1 MSNFQ
6 PTRFGKY
13 LLLEKL
19 ATGGM
24 AQLYRAKIIG
34 VEGFEKFIAIKQIL
48 PHLAHEEELI
58 TSFIDEAKLAA
69 LLNHQNVVQ
78 IYDFGSMENSYFI
91 TMEFLHGKDL
101 RSVNAK
107 AKEKGTPVSLENAL
121 YLISKVCAGLDY
133 AHKLKDFQGKSL
145 HIIHRDISPQNI
157 FLTYEGDVKIVDFGI
172 AKAASQSTITQ
183 VGMIKGKVAYMSPE
197 QAAGKVIDHRSD
209 IFATG
214 ILLYELVA
222 GRRMFQGDDTLQ
234 ILSKVREAEFTPL
247 GTLKGG
253 LPEKLYDIVAKA
265 LAKEPE
271 DRYQSLVDMQADIEE
286 CIFRLNLR
294 PSGRSM
300 AEYLKLLFAEDIEAE
315 GKRMADAAGAG
326 AASDRAREAEA
337 SLRSTDKPPAQE
349 PLVPE
354 TEPSPPAKAVTRP
367 AEPAQGGKKGA
378 LAAIAGVAVLILLG
392 GGYYLLGKG
401 KGKGPSVTIAT
412 APPSQATPPSQA
424 APPAPP
430 PPAPSAPSPAA
441 EAEQMVRKAVGLI
454 DSNPADAKALL
465 LQAVA
470 KDPRSVQGHFQ
481 LGHAYVKLKE
491 YPKALEAYAK
501 AGETDP
507 NFADAFF
514 NMGYVHAVRKE
525 YPKAEQMYARV
536 VKLSPMYVDEALF
549 NLGMVQEKQG
559 KRKESLQNI
568 EKSLSINP
576 GNEPARKALARMKGK

>member
-1 MSNFQ
+1 MPNFL

-34 VEGFEKFIAIKQIL
+34 DAGVEKFIAIKQIL
-48 PHLAHEEELI
+48 PHLAHEVGLI

-69 LLNHQNVVQ
+69 LLNHQNIVQ
-78 IYDFGSMENSYFI
+78 IYDSGSMENSYFI
-91 TMEFLHGKDL
+91 TMEFLLGKDL
-101 RSVNAK
+101 RAVIAK

-121 YLISKVCAGLDY
+121 YLISKVCTGLDY
-133 AHKLKDFQGKSL
+133 AQKLKDFQGKSL
-145 HIIHRDISPQNI
+145 NIIHRDISPQNV

-172 AKAASQSTITQ
+172 AKAASKSTITQ

-222 GRRMFQGDDTLQ
+222 GCRVFKGDDTLE
-234 ILSKVREAEFTPL
+234 ILSKVRRAEFTPL

-253 LPEKLYDIVAKA
+253 LPEKLYDIVARA
-265 LAKEPE
+265 LAKDPE
-271 DRYQSLVDMQADIEE
+271 DRYQSCADMQADIEE

-294 PSGRSM
+294 PSGRGM
-300 AEYLKLLFAEDIEAE
+300 AEYLKLLFVEDIEVE

-326 AASDRAREAEA
+326 ASSDRAQEAEA
-337 SLRSTDKPPAQE
+337 ELRSVA
-349 PLVPE
+349 
-354 TEPSPPAKAVTRP
+354 SPPAEKPPVP
-367 AEPAQGGKKGA
+367 KAEPAPPATAAPEVCPRPSEPAKGGKKGA
-378 LAAIAGVAVLILLG
+378 LAAVAGVAVVALLG
-392 GGYYLLGKG
+392 GGYYLMG
-401 KGKGPSVTIAT
+401 KGKGPAGTN
-412 APPSQATPPSQA
+412 APAPAAQ
-424 APPAPP
+424 APPAPTSP
-430 PPAPSAPSPAA
+430 PSAPSSAA
-441 EAEQMVRKAVGLI
+441 EASLLVQKAVGLI
-454 DSNPADAKALL
+454 ESNPAEAKTV
-465 LQAVA
+465 LQQAIA

-491 YPKALEAYAK
+491 YPKALDAYAK
-501 AGETDP
+501 ASEIAP

-514 NMGYVHAVRKE
+514 NMGYVYAVRKE
-525 YPKAEQMYARV
+525 FSKAEQMYAKV
-536 VKLSPMYVDEALF
+536 VKLSPKYVDEALF

-559 KRKESLQNI
+559 KRKESLQNL
-568 EKSLSINP
+568 KKALSINP
-576 GNEPARKALARMKGK
+576 GNESAKKALARTKGK